1 MADCSAFKSG
11 PNEIVAPE
19 ALTLTR
25 PNRMSSLGLGVATL
39 IGYKGKRTRVRYKK
53 RMKKIFVIAAL
64 IVAMLAGSTSPSY
77 AFLDKTR
84 FVAHLGVAYFCFH
97 HWALKPYQEGQF
109 NAEAPHRTATMV
121 KGGIALLFAYHEV
134 KVSERIA
141 QKSRDPLLQ
150 RLVGSMGSLTS
161 GFASVGAK
169 LKSGHFDPRDMESL
183 NGVTKSLGSAA
194 AAGGARIKDIPVAI
208 PGT

>member
-1 MADCSAFKSG
+1 
-11 PNEIVAPE
+11 
-19 ALTLTR
+19 
-25 PNRMSSLGLGVATL
+25 
-39 IGYKGKRTRVRYKK
+39 
-53 RMKKIFVIAAL
+53 MKKILVVAAL
-64 IVAMLAGSTSPSY
+64 MVAILTGSMSPSY

-84 FVAHLGVAYFCFH
+84 FVAHLGIAYFCFH
-97 HWALKPYQEGQF
+97 HWAMKPYQDGQF
-109 NAEAPHRTATMV
+109 SAGAPHRTAALV

-150 RLVGSMGSLTS
+150 RLAGSMGSLTS

-169 LKSGHFDPRDMESL
+169 LKSGHFDPRDMDSL